1 MLTHRCDWGIEVWS
15 SLVSFQPTEKIL
27 PKMGFVCPCR
37 HVTWLIYVFLHY
49 TFILCGSQ
57 HFSDLIPKRI
67 YYITYLT
74 YQQNIHKIFFTSR
87 SNHLIK
93 NLLYKPHINPLPLY
107 WSVLYLKFQWHRL
120 PRIKSIYQNNCP
132 SLSQEVRYIW
142 FKSLTIVF
150 LFCTHKNWKLNS
162 I

>member
-1 MLTHRCDWGIEVWS
+1 MWLGNWS
-15 SLVSFQPTEKIL
+15 MVITGFLPTDRKNIAKDGLRVSMQTCYMANL
-27 PKMGFVCPCR
+27 C
-37 HVTWLIYVFLHY
+37 LLHY

-93 NLLYKPHINPLPLY
+93 NLLYKPHLNPLPLY
-107 WSVLYLKFQWHRL
+107 WSVLQLKFQWHRL

-132 SLSQEVRYIW
+132 SLSQEGRYIW
-142 FKSLTIVF
+142 FKSPTIVF